1 MARVLLRVLGS
12 IALTVVLLEV
22 SLAALTHFGVVK
34 LVILPTFELV
44 ELRQPWVADVDPDFG
59 VWHLPERTHRHRAT
73 CFDVVY
79 HSNSYGARDEERA
92 RAAPRERTIVLGDSF
107 MEGFGVDV
115 EQRFSNLLEAR
126 SGRPH
131 LNFGTSGNFGPTQ
144 YFLLYEKLARHFSH
158 DRVLVGLLPSNDFDD
173 DDPAFGRR
181 TYPDRYRPYWTGTY
195 PDYALEYIQPNLNQ
209 SSYGTRQRR
218 SPADRWLRQNS
229 YAYCAAVHVR
239 RMLLAGDQAGHG
251 ASTMRVDDS
260 RQTYAGYFDFTDEQW
275 DRMRYSIERLSESA
289 RDQGV
294 SLTLVL
300 IPTATDFLRA
310 APGGASPLAERFS
323 DLCRD
328 LGADCLDLLPEMQ
341 ALDDDWQA
349 FFFDCDPHWNARG
362 HEVAATIVLR
372 KLPADGTESEPD
384 RD

>member
-34 LVILPTFELV
+34 LVILPTFGLV
-44 ELRQPWVADVDPDFG
+44 ELRQPWVADLDPEFG
-59 VWHLPERTHRHRAT
+59 VWHPSGTRHRHRTT

-107 MEGFGVDV
+107 IEGFGVNV
-115 EQRFSNLLEAR
+115 EQRISNLLEAR

-144 YFLLYEKLARHFSH
+144 YFLLYEKLAQHFSH
-158 DRVLVGLLPSNDFDD
+158 DRVLIGLLPSNDFDD

-181 TYPDRYRPYWTGTY
+181 THPDRYRPYWTGTY
-195 PDYALEYIQPNLNQ
+195 PDYSLEYFRPELDR
-209 SSYGTRQRR
+209 SSISSRRQR
-218 SPADRWLRQNS
+218 SPVDLWLRQNS
-229 YAYCAAVHVR
+229 YTYCAAVHVR
-239 RMLLAGDQAGHG
+239 RMFLARRAAAHQTSATRGEH
-251 ASTMRVDDS
+251 SEE
-260 RQTYAGYFDFTDEQW
+260 TYAGYFDFTDEQW

-289 RDQGV
+289 RDQGASV
-294 SLTLVL
+294 ALVL
-300 IPTATDFLRA
+300 IPAASDLSRA
-310 APGGASPLAERFS
+310 RPGGASPLAERFS
-323 DLCRD
+323 DLCRH
-328 LGADCLDLLPEMQ
+328 LGADCLDLLPDML
-341 ALDDDWQA
+341 ARDDHWQD

-362 HEVAATIVLR
+362 HEAAAGIVQR
-372 KLPADGTESEPD
+372 KLMAYGQESQPD